1 MSNATASPHDP
12 WRYTRLKLWVLF
24 LLRIAVGW
32 HFLYEGFSKLLNPYW
47 TSAGFLLESKGPLA
61 GLFHSIAASPS
72 LLRVVDFLNTWG
84 LIAIGL
90 GLIAGFLSRWAA
102 GAGMAL
108 IILYYLCNPPFLGYT
123 YSAPQEGAYLFVN
136 KNVVEFFALWVL
148 ILFPT
153 SRTLGLDGLV
163 FGKKEHA

>member
-1 MSNATASPHDP
+1 MSNANSVPRDA
-12 WRYTRLKLWVLF
+12 WRFTGLKLWVLF

-47 TSAGFLLESKGPLA
+47 TSAGFLVESKGPLA
-61 GLFHSIAASPS
+61 GIFQSIAASPS
-72 LLRVVDFLNTWG
+72 TLKVVDFLNTWG

-90 GLIAGFLSRWAA
+90 GLIVGFLSRWAA
-102 GAGMAL
+102 GAGMLL
-108 IILYYLCNPPFLGYT
+108 IVLYYICNPPFPGLT

-136 KNVVEFFALWVL
+136 KNVVEFFALWIL